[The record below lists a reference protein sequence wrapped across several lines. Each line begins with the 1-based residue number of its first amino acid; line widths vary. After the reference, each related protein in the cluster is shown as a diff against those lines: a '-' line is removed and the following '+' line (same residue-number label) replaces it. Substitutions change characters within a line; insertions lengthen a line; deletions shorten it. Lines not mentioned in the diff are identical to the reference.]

1 MPSTGANRSSSCRA
15 STISSVHP
23 PSASGDFRCARRV
36 EPVRRLP
43 RVLLGRRTLRALGE
57 EQATAAVPE
66 RVGGGFAPVV
76 VLPLWDRRAHER
88 PWCWRRCHGSR
99 TDPDHHASVDC
110 SGLHQLIVRCTGGS
124 RSRGGLDRRA
134 GVPPGGRRAP
144 ATTGP
149 KDRAPRCGHGAAHAL
164 SVGEGSVEASGDG
177 RRAFRVGPLTAAFLS
192 ALWFRRNRGRTR
204 AISRRGARAR
214 LRGGSDGRGRGALNG
229 TFCQRLTRSGVFCS
243 ARLPASVST
252 AGTRSSGL
260 PG

>member
-1 MPSTGANRSSSCRA
+1 MVSPPSSCFHCGIGVLMNGPGA
-15 STISSVHP
+15 
-23 PSASGDFRCARRV
+23 GDDATAHA
-36 EPVRRLP
+36 PIRLP
-43 RVLLGRRTLRALGE
+43 RQCGLFGPPPVDRPLHRRKSISGWVGPAGRGTAGRPKSAGHHRT
-57 EQATAAVPE
+57 E
-66 RVGGGFAPVV
+66 RPCT
-76 VLPLWDRRAHER
+76 PLWTRSGAR
-88 PWCWRRCHGSR
+88 P
-99 TDPDHHASVDC
+99 
-110 SGLHQLIVRCTGGS
+110 I
-124 RSRGGLDRRA
+124 
-134 GVPPGGRRAP
+134 GGR
-144 ATTGP
+144 
-149 KDRAPRCGHGAAHAL
+149 
-164 SVGEGSVEASGDG
+164 GSVEASGDG